1 MTDLVL
7 AAQEALG
14 ANSDDSLELPKGHY
28 VCHTGGPGEGQT
40 GSLPL
45 GHLFLFLRAGLWA
58 FSSFHLAPAFLR
70 SQGLYTALRFT
81 RCIGSLLRN

>member
-14 ANSDDSLELPKGHY
+14 ANSDDSLEFPKGHY
-28 VCHTGGPGEGQT
+28 MCCTGGPGEGQT
-40 GSLPL
+40 GSLLL

-58 FSSFHLAPAFLR
+58 FSFLR
-70 SQGLYTALRFT
+70 SQGLYTALKFT
-81 RCIGSLLRN
+81 HCIGSLLRN